1 MTIITQPLTEKKLAK
16 SPQAKPLVQHESGNE
31 CDVEGSPVI
40 VTMRARRVSTTTTL
54 CVFFTAFLVLAT
66 GIVGGVYLYRQF
78 THYKVRR
85 YRGWCGVPYVADSK
99 MPPVMSGSDFLRQN
113 RNGALPDERFDLDLE
128 YEQYEEIE
136 VPDFSHGRRGRF
148 IHDFAAN
155 KTGIVDVEGR
165 RCFVMPLNRSLVL
178 PPHSL
183 FDLIVKMRVV
193 NLDLLETSV
202 RMTRLCVSG
211 ALFKLPQAAAV
222 DCAPPPS
229 RVSQAGY
236 YDVNTEI
243 VRERMRVVTPPIL
256 DFRDVGYYIARECS
270 SLPTYRLE
278 RMTMPVFKRSLD
290 QQHHAVFVEFAG
302 NHITQLDITNID
314 EAVGAGGA
322 SA

>member
-113 RNGALPDERFDLDLE
+113 RNGALPDVASAIMDSVKDNFFQERFDLDLE

-183 FDLIVKMRVV
+183 FDLIVKMR
-193 NLDLLETSV
+193 
-202 RMTRLCVSG
+202 
-211 ALFKLPQAAAV
+211 
-222 DCAPPPS
+222 
-229 RVSQAGY
+229 AGY

-278 RMTMPVFKRSLD
+278 RMTVPVFKRSLD

>member
-85 YRGWCGVPYVADSK
+85 FRGLCGVPYVSDSK

-113 RNGALPDERFDLDLE
+113 RNGASPEMTHSIMDSVKDNFFQEQFDLDLE
-128 YEQYEEIE
+128 FEQYEEIE

-183 FDLIVKMRVV
+183 FDLIVKMR
-193 NLDLLETSV
+193 
-202 RMTRLCVSG
+202 
-211 ALFKLPQAAAV
+211 
-222 DCAPPPS
+222 
-229 RVSQAGY
+229 AGY

-290 QQHHAVFVEFAG
+290 KQHHAIFVEFAG
-302 NHITQLDITNID
+302 NHITELDIANID
-314 EAVGAGGA
+314 EAVGA
-322 SA
+322 

>member
-78 THYKVRR
+78 NHNRIR
-85 YRGWCGVPYVADSK
+85 YFRGWCGVPYVSDSK

-113 RNGALPDERFDLDLE
+113 TNGALPEVANSIMDSVKDNFFQEQFDLDLE
-128 YEQYEEIE
+128 FDQYEEIE

-183 FDLIVKMRVV
+183 FDLIVKMR
-193 NLDLLETSV
+193 
-202 RMTRLCVSG
+202 
-211 ALFKLPQAAAV
+211 
-222 DCAPPPS
+222 
-229 RVSQAGY
+229 AGY
-236 YDVNTEI
+236 YDVDTEI

-278 RMTMPVFKRSLD
+278 RMTVPVFKRSLTE
-290 QQHHAVFVEFAG
+290 QHHAVFVEFAG
-302 NHITQLDITNID
+302 NKITQLEITNIE
-314 EAVGAGGA
+314 EAVGAGG
-322 SA
+322 SAA

>member
-31 CDVEGSPVI
+31 GDVEGSPVI

-78 THYKVRR
+78 THYKVRHF
-85 YRGWCGVPYVADSK
+85 RGWCGVPYVSDSK
-99 MPPVMSGSDFLRQN
+99 MPPVMSGSEFLRQSSN
-113 RNGALPDERFDLDLE
+113 RAYGSSPEVANSIVDPVRDNNIFQERFDLDME

-183 FDLIVKMRVV
+183 FDLIVKMR
-193 NLDLLETSV
+193 
-202 RMTRLCVSG
+202 
-211 ALFKLPQAAAV
+211 
-222 DCAPPPS
+222 
-229 RVSQAGY
+229 AGY
-236 YDVNTEI
+236 YDVDTEI

-256 DFRDVGYYIARECS
+256 DFRDVGYYITRECS

-278 RMTMPVFKRSLD
+278 RMTVPVFKRSLGQSD
-290 QQHHAVFVEFAG
+290 RATFVEFAG
-302 NHITQLDITNID
+302 NKVGEIEIVNID
-314 EAVGAGGA
+314 EAVGATSSQA
-322 SA
+322 

>member
-31 CDVEGSPVI
+31 GDVEGSPVI

-78 THYKVRR
+78 THYKIRHF
-85 YRGWCGVPYVADSK
+85 RGWCGVPYVSDSK
-99 MPPVMSGSDFLRQN
+99 MPPVMSGSEFLRQSSRGGSGSSPEVGN
-113 RNGALPDERFDLDLE
+113 SIMDPVRNNVFQEQFDLDME
-128 YEQYEEIE
+128 FEQYEEIE

-183 FDLIVKMRVV
+183 FDLIVKMR
-193 NLDLLETSV
+193 
-202 RMTRLCVSG
+202 
-211 ALFKLPQAAAV
+211 
-222 DCAPPPS
+222 
-229 RVSQAGY
+229 AGY
-236 YDVNTEI
+236 YDVDTEI

-256 DFRDVGYYIARECS
+256 DFRDVGYYITRECS
-270 SLPTYRLE
+270 ALPTYRLE
-278 RMTMPVFKRSLD
+278 RMTVPVFKRSLD
-290 QQHHAVFVEFAG
+290 ETQHAVFVEFAG
-302 NHITQLDITNID
+302 NKISQLDIVNID
-314 EAVGAGGA
+314 DAVGAGGSRA
-322 SA
+322 

>member
-66 GIVGGVYLYRQF
+66 GIVGGVYVYRHF
-78 THYKVRR
+78 TDYKIRR
-85 YRGWCGVPYVADSK
+85 FRGWCGVPYVSDSK
-99 MPPVMSGSDFLRQN
+99 MPPVMSGSDFLRQST
-113 RNGALPDERFDLDLE
+113 NGASPDVASTIMDSVKDNFFQEQFDLDLE
-128 YEQYEEIE
+128 FEQYEEIE

-183 FDLIVKMRVV
+183 FDLIVKMR
-193 NLDLLETSV
+193 
-202 RMTRLCVSG
+202 
-211 ALFKLPQAAAV
+211 
-222 DCAPPPS
+222 
-229 RVSQAGY
+229 AGY

-278 RMTMPVFKRSLD
+278 RMTVPVFKRSLD
-290 QQHHAVFVEFAG
+290 KQHHAVFVEFAG

>member
-31 CDVEGSPVI
+31 GDIEGSPVI

-85 YRGWCGVPYVADSK
+85 FRGWCGVPYVSDSK
-99 MPPVMSGSDFLRQN
+99 MPPVMSASEFLRQSSRGGSGSSPEVGSSIMDPV
-113 RNGALPDERFDLDLE
+113 RNNVFQEQFDLDLE
-128 YEQYEEIE
+128 FEQYEEIE

-183 FDLIVKMRVV
+183 FDLIVKMR
-193 NLDLLETSV
+193 
-202 RMTRLCVSG
+202 
-211 ALFKLPQAAAV
+211 
-222 DCAPPPS
+222 
-229 RVSQAGY
+229 AGY
-236 YDVNTEI
+236 YDVDTEI

-256 DFRDVGYYIARECS
+256 DFRDVGYYITRECS
-270 SLPTYRLE
+270 ALPTYRLE
-278 RMTMPVFKRSLD
+278 RMTMPVFKRSLHEI
-290 QQHHAVFVEFAG
+290 HHTVFVEFAG
-302 NHITQLDITNID
+302 NKVSHLDIVNID
-314 EAVGAGGA
+314 EAVGAGGTHA
-322 SA
+322 

>member
-85 YRGWCGVPYVADSK
+85 FRGWCGVPYVSDSK

-113 RNGALPDERFDLDLE
+113 RNGASPEVASTIMDSVKDNFFQEQFDLDLE
-128 YEQYEEIE
+128 FEQYEEIE

-183 FDLIVKMRVV
+183 FDLIVKMR
-193 NLDLLETSV
+193 
-202 RMTRLCVSG
+202 
-211 ALFKLPQAAAV
+211 
-222 DCAPPPS
+222 
-229 RVSQAGY
+229 AGY

-278 RMTMPVFKRSLD
+278 RMTVPVFKRSLD
-290 QQHHAVFVEFAG
+290 PQHHAIFVEFAG

>member
-78 THYKVRR
+78 THYKIRR
-85 YRGWCGVPYVADSK
+85 FRGWCGVPYVSDSK

-113 RNGALPDERFDLDLE
+113 RNGASPEVASSVMDSVKDNFFQEEFDLDLE
-128 YEQYEEIE
+128 FERYEEIE

-183 FDLIVKMRVV
+183 FDLIVKMR
-193 NLDLLETSV
+193 
-202 RMTRLCVSG
+202 
-211 ALFKLPQAAAV
+211 
-222 DCAPPPS
+222 
-229 RVSQAGY
+229 AGY

-278 RMTMPVFKRSLD
+278 RMTVPVFKRSLGE
-290 QQHHAVFVEFAG
+290 QHHAVFVEFAG
-302 NHITQLDITNID
+302 NHITELDITNIN

>member
-16 SPQAKPLVQHESGNE
+16 SPQAKPLVQHESEGNE

-54 CVFFTAFLVLAT
+54 CVFFTAFLVLAM

-85 YRGWCGVPYVADSK
+85 FRGWCGVPYVSDSK
-99 MPPVMSGSDFLRQN
+99 MPPVMSGSDFLRQM
-113 RNGALPDERFDLDLE
+113 RNSASLEGASTIMDSVKDNFFQEQFDLDME
-128 YEQYEEIE
+128 FEQYEEIE

-183 FDLIVKMRVV
+183 FDLIVKMR
-193 NLDLLETSV
+193 
-202 RMTRLCVSG
+202 
-211 ALFKLPQAAAV
+211 
-222 DCAPPPS
+222 
-229 RVSQAGY
+229 AGY

-302 NHITQLDITNID
+302 NRIMQLDITNID